1 MTSRSPYFWYYIFFF
16 SCAYVSGTLLTLL
29 VFGASVGHRVAPG
42 RPDDEGLGMSLFAVF
57 GLLLDFAALLVFRR
71 SWAAR
76 ILCGLTALLAVVAMT
91 KLLA

>member
-1 MTSRSPYFWYYIFFF
+1 MTSRSPYFWYYLFFF
-16 SCAYVSGTLLTLL
+16 SCAYGSGTLLTLL
-29 VFGASVGHRVAPG
+29 VFGASIDHRVTPG

-57 GLLLDFAALLVFRR
+57 GLLLDFAALLIFRR
-71 SWAAR
+71 SWAAW